1 MTALWS
7 TMEVSHD
14 KFERGTEERDLGFGV
29 REEKQGLNL
38 NLKKKKN

>member
-14 KFERGTEERDLGFGV
+14 EFERGTVERELGFGE

-38 NLKKKKN
+38 N

>member
-7 TMEVSHD
+7 TTEVSQD

-38 NLKKKKN
+38 NLKKK